1 VFNLF
6 LFYVPSVISKL
17 PFFDVEIPMERIET
31 WGKLYKQY
39 RDDMSSALRDTSKKS
54 NEEAAEVIKI
64 YKQVSISV
72 FLSLEVTIF

>member
-1 VFNLF
+1 MFNLF

-64 YKQVSISV
+64 YKQVM
-72 FLSLEVTIF
+72 FQFFFP

>member
-1 VFNLF
+1 
-6 LFYVPSVISKL
+6 VPSVISKL